1 MPVRLVDGTV
11 MQTRGTVEGLTQI
24 GAWMAVVEYQVLSLQ
39 FDAILGMP
47 WLTQVNPKINWLD
60 KSISV

>member
-1 MPVRLVDGTV
+1 MPVRLADGTV
-11 MQTRGTVEGLTQI
+11 MQTRGTMEGLTWI
-24 GAWMAVVEYQVLSLQ
+24 GAWIAVVEYYILSLQ

-60 KSISV
+60 KLVSV